1 MMINVFK
8 FLSSCVFFFVR
19 PLSIIPALIGAAAA
33 IGGGLL
39 ASHASKKNTKRTN
52 DANLK
57 ATLETNNA
65 NIAMNKENNEL
76 QMKLAR
82 ESNAISRD
90 QFNQMMDYQKNA
102 YTYTSQ
108 DLARAGLNPALLA
121 SGGVSATS
129 APSGTSVETPRVN
142 AGSAL
147 APNFIADS
155 QSSSLL
161 ASGFQ
166 SASSIMSSRLSQLD
180 SLRSAESIA
189 ANNNATQL
197 AIASKNE
204 KLIEAQA
211 RQASEQARQL
221 SQTTDYNA
229 SRGISN
235 NTSEK
240 TKVVKEAAYEAKQV
254 VKSAFKSADGVA
266 TTNQIDSLPPSEF
279 KKRFPT
285 LKSYI
290 DELTRIDSNLTSR
303 DKMRSVVLDYKRR
316 SGKGK

>member
-1 MMINVFK
+1 MINIFK
-8 FLSSCVFFFVR
+8 FLNFCIFSFVR
-19 PLSIIPALIGAAAA
+19 PFCIFPALIGAAAA
-33 IGGGLL
+33 IGGGLI
-39 ASHASKKNTKRTN
+39 ASHASKKNTKKTN

-57 ATLETNNA
+57 ATLDTNNA

-82 ESNAISRD
+82 ESNTISQD
-90 QFNQMMDYQKNA
+90 QFNKMMDYQKNA

-129 APSGTSVETPRVN
+129 APSGTSIETPKVN

-147 APNFIADS
+147 APNFIPDS

-204 KLIEAQA
+204 KLIAAQA

-254 VKSAFKSADGVA
+254 VKSAFKSADSVA
-266 TTNQIDSLPPSEF
+266 TTNQLDSLSPSDF

-290 DELTRIDSNLTSR
+290 DELTRIDSHLTSR

-316 SGKGK
+316 CGKVN